1 MRIKK
6 MLRLLKEATE
16 KKASLY
22 TEKELEYMR
31 YQLQVIEGEILKLE
45 HRDYKGFGKKYE
57 TNS

>member
-1 MRIKK
+1 MRLKK
-6 MLRLLKEATE
+6 MLRLLKEATD

-31 YQLQVIEGEILKLE
+31 HQLQVIESEILKLE

-57 TNS
+57 TKC